1 MQKEPHNH
9 LDLKGLLICII
20 LSVPLVRRAR
30 TSENRAAVHRA
41 VLNYVEG
48 FYVGDPKKISLRV
61 NSEVNKRELF
71 TPGNSGTSEYV
82 MSPMTFEQKLEYAR
96 NVRQSGRVAPAS
108 ASKEIEIFDVKDKTA
123 SVKLSAVWGTDYRL
137 LAKINGE

>member
-1 MQKEPHNH
+1 M
-9 LDLKGLLICII
+9 
-20 LSVPLVRRAR
+20 
-30 TSENRAAVHRA
+30 
-41 VLNYVEG
+41 
-48 FYVGDPKKISLRV
+48 GDPKKISLRV
-61 NSEVNKRELF
+61 NSEVNERGLF

-108 ASKEIEIFDVKDKTA
+108 ASKEIEIFDVKGKTA